1 MKQKNPKVVVYRKH
15 PKRENDINRS
25 VIEAICFFLESS
37 SIEYEICII
46 RNDSKRMGQYFIP
59 GDVGIV
65 YGIPKYCRKDYDGM
79 AKLFE
84 LQKNM
89 IVVER
94 GFIKRDSYHSFG
106 WDSMNGNAENYN
118 YDMPGNRCKDL
129 KTKLRPWKTEGD
141 KILITGQVPWDSNV
155 QGLYTGENRRNRRDV
170 SGAYIEWLKEIF
182 QEISE
187 MGYKEDIVF
196 RPHPYLLEI
205 DKDFTG
211 KYASAIPKEYWS
223 SSDSIKEDLKNAKAL
238 VTFNSN
244 SAVDAIIEG
253 VPAIV
258 GDKGSMAW
266 NVANHSI
273 QDLSDLKMPDRV
285 SWLNDIAYSQW
296 NINEIKKGYWWNHLT
311 SRRP

>member
-25 VIEAICFFLESS
+25 VIEAVCSFLEGSN
-37 SIEYEICII
+37 IDYEICII
-46 RNDSKRMGQYFIP
+46 RNDAKRMGQYFVH

-89 IVVER
+89 IVAER
-94 GFIKRDSYHSFG
+94 GFIKRDAYHSFG

-118 YDMPGNRCKDL
+118 YDMPGNRGKAL
-129 KTKLRPWKTEGD
+129 KTKLRPWKTEGE

-155 QGLYTGENRRNRRDV
+155 QGLYTGENRRSRRDV
-170 SGAYIEWLKEIF
+170 SSAYIEWLKKIF
-182 QEISE
+182 EEISE
-187 MGYKEDIVF
+187 MGYQDDIVF

-205 DKDFTG
+205 EKDFTG

-223 SSDSIKEDLKNAKAL
+223 SSSSMSEDLKNAKVL

-244 SAVDAIIEG
+244 SAVDAVIAGIP
-253 VPAIV
+253 VIV

-266 NVANHSI
+266 KVANHSI
-273 QDLSDLKMPDRV
+273 QDLSDLQMPDRI